1 MMVSELSEVEQ
12 IMYSDLEPFFIALV
26 KELGRHAKEKHLS
39 YRHALWGDNPA
50 QRVILD
56 ILQDKPLD
64 ELWTNTDEALDR
76 GAFLGWFW
84 LHMKGLMP
92 KYEMDPT
99 QRAWYN
105 LATREMR

>member
-1 MMVSELSEVEQ
+1 MNSGLSEVEQ
-12 IMYSDLEPFFIALV
+12 IMYSDLEPFFTAIV

-39 YRHALWGDNPA
+39 YRYPMWGGTFA
-50 QRVILD
+50 QTVIIETLKE
-56 ILQDKPLD
+56 KPLD
-64 ELWTNTDEALDR
+64 ELLLNADDALDR
-76 GAFLGWFW
+76 AAYLGWFW

-92 KYEMDPT
+92 EYEMDPT